1 MADSGGRYSAAVEGS
16 RYGGACGLKV
26 TVSTAQPHHLR
37 RVPLGCAEARLGIAA
52 VLSYK
57 DEGWG
62 FVGASAVV
70 NGEIVSEEW
79 FGTEALDGLQFNK
92 AVAQSYELA
101 SAIEKAKPSATR
113 SDASVARA
121 TR

>member
-1 MADSGGRYSAAVEGS
+1 MEDSGGRYSAAVEGS

-79 FGTEALDGLQFNK
+79 FGTEALDGFATPGADRMADHAAWAAIAHALFNTK
-92 AVAQSYELA
+92 EFLHV
-101 SAIEKAKPSATR
+101 R
-113 SDASVARA
+113 
-121 TR
+121 